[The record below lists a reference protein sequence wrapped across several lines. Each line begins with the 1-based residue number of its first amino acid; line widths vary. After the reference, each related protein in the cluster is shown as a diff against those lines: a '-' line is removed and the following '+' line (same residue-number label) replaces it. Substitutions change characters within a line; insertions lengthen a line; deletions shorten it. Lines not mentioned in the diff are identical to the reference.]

1 MIKHLK
7 KLLKRFTLN
16 FVNNKIMKKNL
27 SWKKEENGNKMRIF
41 FIGDWCAVSVK
52 NKWGLDHHVI
62 DNNNITNMHYLLAEL
77 VNIVNCY
84 NITFGSY
91 KTDKEFR
98 KFIVLLFNSLY
109 GGSLIEDNTELIDGL
124 FEDFPPGCM
133 ILNF

>member
-1 MIKHLK
+1 
-7 KLLKRFTLN
+7 
-16 FVNNKIMKKNL
+16 MKKNL
-27 SWKKEENGNKMRIF
+27 SWKKEENRNKMSISF
-41 FIGDWCAVSVK
+41 MDGYYVLYVE
-52 NKWGLDHHVI
+52 NKWGPDYHVI

-109 GGSLIEDNTELIDGL
+109 GGSLIEDNTEIIDGL
-124 FEDFPPGCM
+124 FEDFPAGCM

>member
-1 MIKHLK
+1 
-7 KLLKRFTLN
+7 
-16 FVNNKIMKKNL
+16 MKKNL
-27 SWKKEENGNKMRIF
+27 SWKKEENENKMSISF
-41 FIGDWCAVSVK
+41 MDGYYVLYVE
-52 NKWGLDHHVI
+52 NKWGPDHHVI

-109 GGSLIEDNTELIDGL
+109 GGSLIEDNTNLIDGL
-124 FEDFPPGCM
+124 FEDFQPGCM